1 LPDEALYLGRLLT
14 DLLPNEPEAMGLL
27 SLMLFLHARRW
38 ARRSP
43 AGVFVPLRDQDHRLW
58 DRDMIIAA
66 ETLLTTASRFARFGR
81 YQCEAAIQSLHVQ
94 RPITGQLNFP
104 ALETR

>member
-1 LPDEALYLGRLLT
+1 
-14 DLLPNEPEAMGLL
+14 
-27 SLMLFLHARRW
+27 
-38 ARRSP
+38 
-43 AGVFVPLRDQDHRLW
+43 
-58 DRDMIIAA
+58 MIIAA